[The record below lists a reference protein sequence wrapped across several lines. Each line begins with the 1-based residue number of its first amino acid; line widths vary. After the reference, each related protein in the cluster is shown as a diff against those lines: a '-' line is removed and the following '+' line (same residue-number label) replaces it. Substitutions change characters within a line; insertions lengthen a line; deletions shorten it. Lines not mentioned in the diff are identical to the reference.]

1 MPTFN
6 TRTNKQ
12 QNRRS
17 RFWPILL
24 LGISLMTTVMSAA
37 NAQSYRQTAFQ
48 DYEIYSL
55 GDYTPKPAKKE
66 SILEPSARN
75 ALNSD
80 GLGGFFVGTTADKFA
95 ANQIILSSRYKYHKL
110 SSSLGTSFHSTEKGS
125 VSTFESSVNWVGK
138 WAEWSATVPIHD
150 WNLSAPR
157 TFGGYADNNTGLGNM
172 KLGWKAT
179 YLPDR
184 SYYRFAYG
192 AVTTITTGNPDKMLP
207 AGSKNSDELKL
218 FGCVTTRETDRAT
231 GNLELGTV
239 IDSEGEDDRFIY
251 RFGLSY
257 EATEH
262 VSVIGEIAGE
272 IQGGD
277 DKDSLDM
284 VIGLRLAPN
293 STFSLEFAWYRNL
306 RTYRLYGWD
315 DQLQAGYT
323 LRW

>member
-1 MPTFN
+1 MSPTCKSQFN
-6 TRTNKQ
+6 NI
-12 QNRRS
+12 QNLL
-17 RFWPILL
+17 PLL
-24 LGISLMTTVMSAA
+24 LLIFLSAIPA
-37 NAQSYRQTAFQ
+37 AAATGYGRAFS

-55 GDYTPKPAKKE
+55 GDYNPKPVKKE
-66 SILEPSARN
+66 SLLKPSPRN
-75 ALNSD
+75 ALNSE
-80 GLGGFFVGTTADKFA
+80 GLGGFFVGTTADRFDSD
-95 ANQIILSSRYKYHKL
+95 QIILSSRYKYHKL
-110 SSSLGTSFHSTEKGS
+110 TSSLGTSFHSTEKGS
-125 VSTFESSVNWVGK
+125 VTTFESSVNWVGK

-157 TFGGYADNNTGLGNM
+157 TFGGYAENNTGLGNM

-192 AVTTITTGNPDKMLP
+192 AVTTVTTGNPDKMLP

-262 VSVIGEIAGE
+262 VSVIGELAGE

-284 VIGLRLAPN
+284 IIGLRVAPN
-293 STFSLEFAWYRNL
+293 STFTLEFVWYRNL